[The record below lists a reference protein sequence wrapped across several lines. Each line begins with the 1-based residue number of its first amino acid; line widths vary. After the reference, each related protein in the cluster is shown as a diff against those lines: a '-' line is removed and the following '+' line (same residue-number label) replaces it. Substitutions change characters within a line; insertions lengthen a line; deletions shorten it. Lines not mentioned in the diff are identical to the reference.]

1 MLEIKNLKK
10 KFGNKKVLNGV
21 NLKVEKGD
29 IIGIIGPSGCGKS
42 TLLRC
47 INLLERPDSGHVIFE
62 GDDLVDN
69 KSFVETRRKI
79 GMVFQQFNLFDHM
92 NVIDNIIF
100 APVKLKI
107 MSREEAI
114 KKAEGLLKDIDL
126 QNLEN
131 NYPHELSGGQ
141 KQRVAII
148 RTLMMNPDMILFDEP
163 TSALD
168 PEMIGEVTELIEQL
182 ANKGMTMMIVS
193 HELNFIKN
201 FCTKIIFINDGK
213 ILETDVVI
221 AKNYLS
227 KSEISVMVIF
237 GDRETSCMTI
247 ISLVSLS
254 LMLW

>member
-10 KFGNKKVLNGV
+10 KFGNKKVLNGI
-21 NLKVEKGD
+21 NLKVEKGSVV
-29 IIGIIGPSGCGKS
+29 GIIGPSGCGKS

-47 INLLERPDSGHVIFE
+47 INLLEKPDSGQVIFE

-92 NVIDNIIF
+92 SVLDNIIF

-107 MSREEAI
+107 MKKEEAI
-114 KKAEGLLKDIDL
+114 KKAIELLKEIDL
-126 QNLEN
+126 FDIKD

-148 RTLMMNPDMILFDEP
+148 RTLIMKPEIILFDEP

-168 PEMIGEVTELIEQL
+168 PEMIGEVTNQKRKSKEPLI
-182 ANKGMTMMIVS
+182 I
-193 HELNFIKN
+193 
-201 FCTKIIFINDGK
+201 
-213 ILETDVVI
+213 
-221 AKNYLS
+221 
-227 KSEISVMVIF
+227 
-237 GDRETSCMTI
+237 
-247 ISLVSLS
+247 
-254 LMLW
+254 

>member
-168 PEMIGEVTELIEQL
+168 PEMIGEVTNLMRKL
-182 ANKGMTMMIVS
+182 AKEGMTMLVVS
-193 HELNFIKN
+193 HEMNFIKK
-201 FCTKIIFINDGK
+201 FCSRVIFLSDGNIVEDGTSEEIFNK
-213 ILETDVVI
+213 PKDARL
-221 AKNYLS
+221 KSFLS
-227 KSEISVMVIF
+227 KINSY
-237 GDRETSCMTI
+237 
-247 ISLVSLS
+247 
-254 LMLW
+254 